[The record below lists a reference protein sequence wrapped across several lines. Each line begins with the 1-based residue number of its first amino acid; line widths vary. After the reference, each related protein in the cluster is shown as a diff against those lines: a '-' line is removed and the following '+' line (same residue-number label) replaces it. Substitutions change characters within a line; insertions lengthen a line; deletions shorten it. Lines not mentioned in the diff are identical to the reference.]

1 MIGGMYPPVLFEVK
15 ANVVEA
21 LAGFNK
27 VNASLK
33 AMEAQAAKTG
43 VALSRMTKTAV
54 IATAAFKGL
63 AIVAVG
69 FAAIGVKEFSDLEKS
84 MTQLGRAMANAGVNT
99 KENRK
104 AVEESLVAY
113 EKLAFDA
120 HESASAFSIL
130 IASTGSLE
138 KSNKYLSVAADLARV
153 KQMSLAEAARTIS
166 RASQGSARAFKE
178 FGITLDASK
187 PKAVAAE
194 EAIDKLAKKLSGQA
208 ADYVNTFRGQL
219 SLLGVQL
226 QNIAEAVGAKVT
238 PVLTA
243 FLKGIQK
250 VFGWVGKTT
259 EAMAALAAVI
269 TGVVIVAV
277 VALTKKLYTMAAAW
291 LAANWEIVAVVAAI
305 AAVVAGFIWAW
316 NHSEKFREAIV
327 ALGKAFVYLGEFV
340 VRVTSTIAN
349 GFLLIVRGTANAQI
363 ALGKLMHNENMVKE
377 GKKTLDWIDS
387 TNAGIKKLIEGF
399 SKAYPALDKLK
410 DKQID
415 FKLKLPDLSKLI
427 PDFVNGTQDA
437 TDSVDELSDAL
448 INAKQ
453 RVTDFNIALKDTAK
467 TLKDTWAGIVGKDVK
482 SAIQEGLLN
491 PVDKLIVQAQKAVDT
506 YQAASNKY
514 NASLASVTAAQNAY
528 VAAVQSG
535 NKELIA
541 STESALGRAE
551 DAANALADTM
561 QKQLEDVAKLQD
573 DMIAAIVDSYNQ
585 IAELEKKRTEV
596 LENAS
601 VERKDLEKNYLRDTA
616 KLRKQYDKD
625 VLNAQQEAAK
635 RSAEIVKQSVDQLR
649 GIYKTAT
656 YRSIGDIFSGLT
668 FGGLYAKGGTTEK
681 ILSAL
686 GLQTSKAKRLGDD
699 AATLAGL
706 GFSQTFIEEVVAQ
719 GPDVGHQLAQTI
731 IKSSPESIVQ
741 MRAYW
746 EELQKTSSHGVDL
759 IANQLNKGVV
769 LATEELTAQLA
780 QVGYD
785 LNAQLAEYNET
796 LQTELTDAFTTY
808 SEALDKINIATAKQI
823 SEIDAQIATL
833 QSRIAQLQYALSQ
846 LATLSAPGTV
856 AKAPTLAP
864 STQTDNTLEL
874 LKKAEE
880 ATKKADAAANALDA
894 QNALDEAELARFQAK
909 LGLTSNNKQLL
920 DVSEVATKSL
930 LQGLSKGSGVAGA
943 VRGANYA
950 AQAANQ
956 YNITIKAQTNASSQD
971 IASDVGWAIRTSSDV
986 QYRVNRADAMGFN

>member
-1 MIGGMYPPVLFEVK
+1 MLGGMYPPVLFEVK
-15 ANVVEA
+15 ANVTEA
-21 LAGFNK
+21 LAAFGK
-27 VNASLK
+27 VNTSLK

-54 IATAAFKGL
+54 VATAAFKGL
-63 AIVAVG
+63 ALIAVG
-69 FAAIGVKEFSDLEKS
+69 FAAIGVKEFSDLEKA
-84 MTQLGRAMANAGVNT
+84 MTQLGRAMSNAGVNT
-99 KENRK
+99 RENRK
-104 AVEESLVAY
+104 AIEESLGAY

-120 HESASAFSIL
+120 AEGASAFSIL

-138 KSNKYLSVAADLARV
+138 KSNKYLAVAADLARV
-153 KQMSLAEAARTIS
+153 KQMNLAEAARTIS

-208 ADYVNTFRGQL
+208 SDYVNTFRGQL

-226 QNIAEAVGAKVT
+226 QGFAETIGSKIT

-243 FLKGIQK
+243 FLKGLQA
-250 VFGWVGKTT
+250 VFSWIGRTT
-259 EAMAALAAVI
+259 EALAAIAAVI
-269 TGVVIVAV
+269 TTIVIVAV
-277 VALTKKLYTMAAAW
+277 VALTKKLYAQAAAW
-291 LAANWEIVAVVAAI
+291 AVANWEIIAVVAAI

-387 TNAGIKKLIEGF
+387 VNVGVEKLLDGF
-399 SKAYPALDKLK
+399 KKAYPAFDKLK
-410 DKQID
+410 DKTID
-415 FKLKLPDLSKLI
+415 FKFKMPDLAKLI
-427 PDFVNGTQDA
+427 PDFGNEIVDA
-437 TDSVDELSDAL
+437 AGDVDTLSDAL
-448 INAKQ
+448 INARQ
-453 RVTDFNIALKDTAK
+453 RVLDFNTAMKDTAK
-467 TLKDTWAGIVGKDVK
+467 LLKDTWAGIVGKDVK
-482 SAIQEGLLN
+482 TAIKEGLLN
-491 PVDKLIVQAQKAVDT
+491 PVDKLIVQAQKAVNT

-514 NASLASVTAAQNAY
+514 NDSLAAVTAAQNAY
-528 VAAVQSG
+528 VAAVTSG
-535 NKELIA
+535 NKALIA

-561 QKQLEDVAKLQD
+561 QKSMEDVAKLQD

-585 IAELEKKRTEV
+585 IADLEKKRTEV
-596 LENAS
+596 LESAS
-601 VERKDLEKNYLRDTA
+601 VERRDLEKNYLKETGN
-616 KLRKQYDKD
+616 LRKQYEKD

-649 GIYKTAT
+649 GIFKSAT
-656 YRSIGDIFSGLT
+656 SRSIGDIFSGLT
-668 FGGLYAKGGTTEK
+668 FGGLYAKGGTTQK
-681 ILSAL
+681 ILNAL
-686 GLQTSKAKRLGDD
+686 GLQTSKAKTLAAD

-706 GFSQTFIEEVVAQ
+706 GFSQTFIEEVVSQ

-785 LNAQLAEYNET
+785 LNAQLAEYNQNLT
-796 LQTELTDAFTTY
+796 TELADAFSAY

-823 SEIDAQIATL
+823 REIDAQIATL
-833 QSRIAQLQYALSQ
+833 QARIQQLQYALAQ
-846 LATLSAPGTV
+846 IGTMSAPGV
-856 AKAPTLAP
+856 IAKAPVLVQP
-864 STQTDNTLEL
+864 STKTDNTE
-874 LKKAEE
+874 
-880 ATKKADAAANALDA
+880 TIIKKADDAAAAANAAADK
-894 QNALDEAELARFQAK
+894 LDEANIKAEADLQEYYKK
-909 LGLTSNNKQLL
+909 LGLTSTGKQLL
-920 DVSEVATKSL
+920 DVGKVAQSSL
-930 LQGLSKGSGVAGA
+930 IKGLAGGAGVAGA
-943 VRGANYA
+943 VRGMNYA

-956 YNITIKAQTNASSQD
+956 YNIKIIAQTNASSQD

-986 QYRVNRADAMGFN
+986 QYRTATGTSIQ